1 MKNKYNNLARNQK
14 GISLIALTTTVIV
27 LAILTSIVVFNA
39 KDNVEIREYKK
50 LENDIEILQNKVDMY
65 YLKNDELPIV
75 KKDSNLINYS
85 GKNNYKSQKQ
95 SNDNDNYYIIDL
107 DYIGGV
113 TLNFGNGFYNINA
126 EKNNCNDITDL
137 YIINEQSHRI
147 YYVAGVTANGK
158 TYYTIGTDSKIT
170 MN

>member
-1 MKNKYNNLARNQK
+1 
-14 GISLIALTTTVIV
+14 
-27 LAILTSIVVFNA
+27 
-39 KDNVEIREYKK
+39 
-50 LENDIEILQNKVDMY
+50 MY
-65 YLKNDELPIV
+65 YLKNGKLPIV
-75 KKDSNLINYS
+75 EKDLTTIIYN
-85 GKNNYKSQKQ
+85 GKSEYKSQKQ

-107 DYIGGV
+107 RYVGGV
-113 TLNFGNGFYNINA
+113 TLNFGNGFYNINT
-126 EKNNCNDITDL
+126 EKNNCNDIVDL

>member
-1 MKNKYNNLARNQK
+1 MKNKILKKQK
-14 GISLIALTTTVIV
+14 GMSLIALTTTIIV
-27 LAILTSIVVFNA
+27 LSILTSIIVYNA
-39 KDNVEIREYKK
+39 RDNVEIREYKK
-50 LENDIEILQNKVDMY
+50 LENDIEILQNKVNMY
-65 YLKNDELPIV
+65 YLKNGKLPIV
-75 KKDSNLINYS
+75 EKDLTTIIYN
-85 GKNNYKSQKQ
+85 GKSEYKSQKQ

-107 DYIGGV
+107 RYVGGV
-113 TLNFGNGFYNINA
+113 TLNFGNGFYNINT
-126 EKNNCNDITDL
+126 EKNNCNDIVDL